1 MPKPQFEKDVKE
13 LFSTKTGQ
21 RMLANMKAAYGDRIS
36 FTKDPCETA
45 FREGQRSIYLEI
57 AGIVEKDNE

>member
-1 MPKPQFEKDVKE
+1 MSQFSKDVRE
-13 LFSTKTGQ
+13 LFSSKTGQ
-21 RMLANMKAAYGDRIS
+21 RMLANMKVAYGDRVS

-57 AGIVEKDNE
+57 ASIVEKENE

>member
-1 MPKPQFEKDVKE
+1 MDQFSKDVKE

-21 RMLANMKAAYGDRIS
+21 RMLANMKTSYGDRVS

-57 AGIVEKDNE
+57 TSVMEKENE

>member
-1 MPKPQFEKDVKE
+1 MDQFSKDVRE
-13 LFSTKTGQ
+13 LFSSKTGQ

-36 FTKDPCETA
+36 FSKDPCETA

-57 AGIVEKDNE
+57 TNIVEKIHE

>member
-1 MPKPQFEKDVKE
+1 MEVLSKDVKE

-21 RMLANMKAAYGDRIS
+21 RMLSNMKAAYGDRIS
-36 FTKDPCETA
+36 HCKDPYETA

-57 AGIVEKDNE
+57 MDIVEKKNE

>member
-1 MPKPQFEKDVKE
+1 MEQLAKDIRE

-21 RMLANMKAAYGDRIS
+21 RMLANMKVAYGDRSS
-36 FTKDPCETA
+36 FCKDPYETA

-57 AGIVEKDNE
+57 NSVVEKNNE

>member
-1 MPKPQFEKDVKE
+1 MDQFSKDVKE
-13 LFSTKTGQ
+13 LFSSKTGQ

-36 FTKDPCETA
+36 FSKDPCETA

-57 AGIVEKDNE
+57 TSIVEKKHE